1 MKRLA
6 LGAVVGLAL
15 GAAGG
20 AALATQ
26 VRAPTVLGLADA
38 VVTSPPSGKASIAA
52 LAQGENAFIGRLT
65 LAPGGAVPTHRDA
78 TEEYI
83 HVLAGGGVLTIDGVE
98 HALAPGHTVYMPAQA
113 EVSYAN
119 GDEEL
124 VAIQVFA
131 GPEPAAKY
139 QSWEPIAP

>member
-1 MKRLA
+1 MD
-6 LGAVVGLAL
+6 
-15 GAAGG
+15 
-20 AALATQ
+20 
-26 VRAPTVLGLADA
+26 DA
-38 VVTSPPSGKASIAA
+38 VVKTPPPRTASITL
-52 LAQGENAFIGRLT
+52 LAQGENAFVGKLT
-65 LAPGGAVPTHRDA
+65 LAPGGAVPVHRDA

-83 HVLAGGGVLTIDGVE
+83 HVLSGSGTITIDGVE
-98 HALAPGHTVYMPAQA
+98 HALSAGHTVYMPAEA

-139 QSWEPIAP
+139 DDWKVLN